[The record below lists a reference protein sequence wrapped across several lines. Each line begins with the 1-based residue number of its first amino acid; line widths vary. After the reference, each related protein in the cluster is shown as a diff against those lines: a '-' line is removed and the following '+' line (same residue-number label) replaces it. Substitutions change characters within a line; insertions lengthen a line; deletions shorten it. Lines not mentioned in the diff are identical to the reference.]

1 MISIGAA
8 DLELWLSAFLYPF
21 FRMLALM
28 SSAPLLSHVNVP
40 VPTRLGL
47 AVLLTVLVAPTLP
60 AAQTVS
66 PLSVVGVMLIFQ
78 QVIVGVALGFSMQL
92 AFSAVE
98 LAGNMIGLQMGF
110 SFAVF
115 IDPQNSTQS
124 PIVGSFL
131 SMILMLLFL
140 AINGHLMMI
149 SAVVES
155 FRAVPIGVDGS
166 HAYHW
171 LQLASAGSQVFVS
184 GLQIAMPIIGAM
196 MLANLTLGVL
206 TRTAPQLNL
215 FAVGFP
221 VTVIV
226 GLLMLLLGMP
236 YLMPELEKVLY
247 LGLSIFTR

>member
-1 MISIGAA
+1 
-8 DLELWLSAFLYPF
+8 
-21 FRMLALM
+21 
-28 SSAPLLSHVNVP
+28 
-40 VPTRLGL
+40 
-47 AVLLTVLVAPTLP
+47 
-60 AAQTVS
+60 
-66 PLSVVGVMLIFQ
+66 
-78 QVIVGVALGFSMQL
+78 
-92 AFSAVE
+92 
-98 LAGNMIGLQMGF
+98 MIGLQMGL

-131 SMILMLLFL
+131 SMILTLLFL

-149 SAVVES
+149 SAVVDS
-155 FRAVPIGVDGS
+155 FRAVPIGIDAR
-166 HAYHW
+166 HTYHW

-221 VTVIV
+221 VTLIV
-226 GLLMLLLGMP
+226 GLLMLLLGMS

>member
-1 MISIGAA
+1 MIGIGAD
-8 DLELWLSAFLYPF
+8 DLEFWLSAFLYPF

-28 SSAPLLSHVNVP
+28 SSAPLLSQASVP

-60 AAQTVS
+60 AGATIS
-66 PLSVVGVMLIFQ
+66 PFSVVGVLLIFQ

-98 LAGNMIGLQMGF
+98 LAGNMIGLQMGL

-131 SMILMLLFL
+131 SMILTLLFL

-149 SAVVES
+149 SAVVDS
-155 FRAVPIGVDGS
+155 FRAVPIGIDAS
-166 HAYHW
+166 HTYHW

-221 VTVIV
+221 VTIIV